1 MQIFTRRPAL
11 RWLAPVALVAVV
23 GGTGVIA
30 ATADAEPKLAAKTA
44 EQLLVD
50 LQGAEVDGFSGTVVQ
65 KAELGLPALPSM
77 GGADSSQLTSLLS
90 GTHTARV
97 MYDGA
102 DKARFALLDS
112 PLGETDVI
120 VNGNDVWTWASKP
133 NEATHRTL
141 PADAAAARTG
151 QHERAQAPEGAPK
164 TPQEAAEMA
173 LRAIEPTTTVS
184 TASAVEVAGRP
195 AYELVLT
202 PKDSQTLIS
211 AVKIAV
217 DGETSAPLRVQV
229 LGADAKTVA
238 EVGYDS
244 VDFTAPEARYFTFNP
259 PAGAKVTE
267 KGTVA
272 KPAAKKPSKA
282 DREAAQAKLDA
293 ARDQTKVVGTGWSSV
308 VVTKVPASAS
318 NAQLTTFLNSLPA
331 APGQPGWRVLAGTA
345 FSAVLTDDGRV
356 AAGAVPPQLLYD
368 ALAK

>member
-30 ATADAEPKLAAKTA
+30 STADAEPKLAAKTA

-50 LQGAEVDGFSGTVVQ
+50 LQGARVDGFSGTVVQ
-65 KAELGLPALPSM
+65 KAVLGLPALPSM

-97 MYDGA
+97 WYAGA

-120 VNGNDVWTWASKP
+120 LNGSDVWTWASKP

-141 PADAAAARTG
+141 PADAAAGAG
-151 QHERAQAPEGAPK
+151 HDEQRAAPEGAPK

-173 LRAIEPTTTVS
+173 LKAIDPTTTVS

-202 PKDSQTLIS
+202 PKDQQTLITS
-211 AVKIAV
+211 VKIAV
-217 DGETSAPLRVQV
+217 DGTTSAPLRVQV
-229 LGADAKTVA
+229 LGAEAKTVA
-238 EVGYDS
+238 EVAFES
-244 VDFTAPEARYFTFNP
+244 VDFTAPEARWFTFNP
-259 PAGAKVTE
+259 PAGTKVTE
-267 KGTVA
+267 KGTVEA
-272 KPAAKKPSKA
+272 PAAKKPSKA
-282 DREAAQAKLDA
+282 DREAA
-293 ARDQTKVVGTGWSSV
+293 GWSSV
-308 VVTKVPASAS
+308 VVSEVPESAS
-318 NAQLTTFLNSLPA
+318 NAQLTTFLNSLPT

-356 AAGAVPPQLLYD
+356 AVGAVPPQLLYD